1 VNVLSSVQP
10 SRTFALDV
18 SARGYQVLFRTDET
32 NRCPGCGHAQWLV
45 GRITA
50 ECCFCGTA
58 LALAEAEWSGMG
70 PSAAQKA
77 VSLHVIDAPRAPRP
91 TPAAPTRSA
100 AKAGRDKR
108 REERMPANGRVLGL
122 FIDGSPHPFAIQN
135 TSAGGVKGE
144 ALPGIADAASLVV
157 ELEDGT
163 RLPAVMKWTDGES
176 VGLAFV
182 TD

>member
-1 VNVLSSVQP
+1 MNAFSSIQP

-70 PSAAQKA
+70 PSSAQKA
-77 VSLHVIDAPRAPRP
+77 VSLHIVGGQSL
-91 TPAAPTRSA
+91 T
-100 AKAGRDKR
+100 AGREKR
-108 REERMPANGRVLGL
+108 REQRVPANGRVLGL
-122 FIDGSPHPFAIQN
+122 FIDGSPHAFAIQN
-135 TSAGGVKGE
+135 SSSGGVMGE
-144 ALPGIADAASLVV
+144 ALPGIADAESLVV

-163 RLPAVMKWTDGES
+163 RLPAVLKWAKDEF

-182 TD
+182 TG

>member
-1 VNVLSSVQP
+1 MNAISSVQP
-10 SRTFALDV
+10 GRSFALDV

-32 NRCPGCGHAQWLV
+32 NRCPGCGHAQWIV

-70 PSAAQKA
+70 PNAGRKA
-77 VSLHVIDAPRAPRP
+77 VTLHVVEPPRAAAKPDQRRAPRV
-91 TPAAPTRSA
+91 
-100 AKAGRDKR
+100 
-108 REERMPANGRVLGL
+108 PANGRVLGL
-122 FIDGSPHPFAIQN
+122 FIDGSPHPFALQN
-135 TSAGGVKGE
+135 SSAGGVMGE
-144 ALPGIADAASLVV
+144 ALPGIAQAGSLLV

-163 RLPAVMKWTDGES
+163 RLPAVMKWTDGTF

-182 TD
+182 TE